1 MQMLKNLY
9 SNKKFQLFNII
20 VIGSLFLFKTIL
32 EIVLST
38 TGKNEFGS
46 GILNFLDSN
55 WLWVGLSTYVV
66 FIPALKY
73 FMYYK
78 PLFKGQFHMD
88 LLVSLAMHV
97 SYIFSLVFTIIDP
110 NYQIIVEPIGLL
122 YAFNEFS
129 RRIEDTITSKND
141 SERISLES
149 LKGEQVMMGDGSM
162 KSVSDVKVGEV
173 VMFHKDEIIQFDGVV
188 SMGEVI
194 IDTSNINGEDKPYY
208 AKMNSSITSG
218 TKLKSD
224 MLMLKV
230 TKTFKDST
238 LNKLI
243 ESIQKTNTAVPKMQ
257 TFANKLF
264 RWFIPITLVIVLIS
278 FITWMIINNI
288 YGINPMASNSSEAV
302 YSAFF
307 VAVSILAVAC
317 PCAMTM
323 AAPIVS
329 FVTAKYY
336 WRNNIVFND
345 VSIMEEINKIS
356 HVVLDKTGTLTTG
369 QMEIIETYGEKK
381 YHGISAAL
389 EESVYHPI
397 AESIFKKYNSN
408 VKVSSIKELVG
419 KGVSGKYNSNE
430 FFIGKTTK
438 EEIDQTFKVDSQI
451 GTYVGLYSKKKLL
464 AAYILRTEIKKDAD
478 QLIAFFRKRQ
488 IQPIILSGDN
498 EKATKS
504 LADKF
509 GIDYKAEQ
517 SPTDKSKYIQSLQ
530 RKKHVVMMIGDGLN
544 DSLAIKN
551 ANVSVSFAQGS
562 NITNS
567 YSSISLLDNDLK
579 TVEFLF
585 KMAKKSKL
593 HYLLALFW
601 AMIFNVALIPIA
613 AIGLLAPWLASTA
626 MYVSNV
632 ILYIV
637 IAIYWLNLR
646 NLEKDVYGQI
656 TQKHVERKKGFK
668 PTQTGHDHHHH

>member
-1 MQMLKNLY
+1 MQMLKKLY
-9 SNKKFQLFNII
+9 NSKKFQLFNII

-32 EIVLST
+32 EIILTT
-38 TGKNEFGS
+38 TGKDDFDNNLLS
-46 GILNFLDSN
+46 FLDSN

-66 FIPALKY
+66 FVPAFKY
-73 FMYYK
+73 FLYYK
-78 PLFKGQFHMD
+78 PLFKGKFHMD
-88 LLVSLAMHV
+88 LLVSLAMHI
-97 SYIFSLVFTIIDP
+97 SYVFSLVFTIIDQ

-141 SERISLES
+141 RERISLES
-149 LKGEQVMMGDGSM
+149 LKGEQVMMGDHTM
-162 KSVSDVKVGEV
+162 KAVSDVKVGEI

-230 TKTFKDST
+230 TKTFEDST

-243 ESIQKTNTAVPKMQ
+243 ESIKKTNTAVPKMQ

-264 RWFIPITLVIVLIS
+264 KIFIPATLLIVLIA
-278 FITWMIINNI
+278 FATWLTINNL
-288 YGINPMASNSSEAV
+288 YGTSPIASNSSDV
-302 YSAFF
+302 IYSSFF

-329 FVTAKYY
+329 YVTAQYY

-345 VSIMEEINKIS
+345 VSIMEEINKIT

-369 QMEIIETYGEKK
+369 QMEVVEAYGDGE
-381 YHGISAAL
+381 YHKISAAL

-408 VKVSSIKELVG
+408 IKVSSIKELVG
-419 KGVSGKYNSNE
+419 KGVTGKYKAKE

-438 EEIDQTFKVDSQI
+438 EEIDNTFNANSQV
-451 GTYVGLYSKKKLL
+451 GTYVGLYSNKKLL

-478 QLIAFFRKRQ
+478 QLISFFRNKN
-488 IQPIILSGDN
+488 IEPIILSGDN
-498 EKATKS
+498 EKATKA

-517 SPTDKSKYIQSLQ
+517 SPTDKSEYINSLQ
-530 RKKHVVMMIGDGLN
+530 RKGFVVMMIGDGLN

-579 TVEFLF
+579 TIEFLF
-585 KMAKKSKL
+585 KMAKRSKV

-601 AMIFNVALIPIA
+601 AMIFNVALIPVA
-613 AIGLLAPWLASTA
+613 AVGLLAPWLASTA

-632 ILYIV
+632 VLYIV
-637 IAIYWLNLR
+637 IGIYWVNLR
-646 NLEKDVYGQI
+646 TLEKNVYGEI
-656 TQKHVERKKGFK
+656 TNKQVERKEGFEPMK
-668 PTQTGHDHHHH
+668 MEHNHNH